1 MHCCDVCK
9 LVPSD
14 VYGGLTALTPPQT
27 AVMVMSLG
35 YICFVTLLHIIGKV
49 RVLLCCAHTAESR
62 ILLG

>member
-1 MHCCDVCK
+1 MCK

-14 VYGGLTALTPPQT
+14 MYGGLSALGRPQT

-49 RVLLCCAHTAESR
+49 RPRVLLCCAYMAEFWA
-62 ILLG
+62 LLG